1 MSIDLEEPTATASEA
16 PTTLVVTKKP
26 FKMPRLG
33 WIFGTIWLVTLSFC
47 ALFAGQLPFIR
58 EYGAKVKVNGRAKS
72 YGWGP
77 GWNAWFGTDKSSFDV
92 FARCIYG
99 ARVTLLV
106 GVGATALG
114 LFLGGILGILGGY
127 YRGRIDRVTSIFVDC
142 LLALPP
148 LLLALLLIYRLDDL
162 EIQIWFWKVTRPW
175 EITITLGILAI
186 APLARIVR
194 AQTISLREREF
205 VLAARSLGAKN
216 GRIIFREVLPNVV
229 PTMLTVA
236 FTGLGI
242 LIAAEGALAFLG
254 LGVESPQTWG
264 KMINAGRDDL
274 AKAWWA
280 TLFPCLF
287 LLLSVVSFNLI
298 GDQMARR
305 FDIRE
310 AAI

>member
-1 MSIDLEEPTATASEA
+1 VSTDLAETPADAAAVA
-16 PTTLVVTKKP
+16 PPAPKKP
-26 FKMPRLG
+26 FKLPRFG
-33 WIFGTIWLVTLSFC
+33 WILGSLWLGTLSFC
-47 ALFAGQLPFIR
+47 ALFAYQLPFIR
-58 EYGAKVKVNGRAKS
+58 AYNTKVKVGGRSKS

-77 GWNAWFGTDKSSFDV
+77 GWNAWLGTDKSSYDV

-106 GVGATALG
+106 GLGATAMG
-114 LFLGGILGILGGY
+114 LFLGGIFGILGGY
-127 YRGRIDRVTSIFVDC
+127 YRGWVDRVTSIIVDC

-148 LLLALLLIYRLDDL
+148 LLLALLLIYRLDAL
-162 EIQIWFWKVTRPW
+162 AIRIGFWKITRPW

-216 GRIIFREVLPNVV
+216 GRIILREVLPNVV

-254 LGVESPQTWG
+254 LGVERPQTWG

-274 AKAWWA
+274 ANAWWA
-280 TLFPCLF
+280 TIFPCLF

>member
-1 MSIDLEEPTATASEA
+1 MSTDLAEEA
-16 PTTLVVTKKP
+16 PPIDGAALLKIKKP
-26 FKMPRLG
+26 LPRVGWLLG
-33 WIFGTIWLVTLSFC
+33 VAWLVLLGFC
-47 ALFAGQLPFIR
+47 ALFAYQLPFIR
-58 EYGAKVKVNGRAKS
+58 DYGTKVKVDGRSKS

-77 GWNAWFGTDKSSFDV
+77 GWNAWFGTDKSSYDV

-99 ARVTLLV
+99 ARMTLLI
-106 GVGATALG
+106 GIGATIIG
-114 LFLGGILGILGGY
+114 LVFGSLLGILGGY
-127 YRGRIDRVTSIFVDC
+127 FRGRMDRFTSIVVDC
-142 LLALPP
+142 LLALPA

-162 EIQIWFWKVTRPW
+162 KVQVGFWNVTRPW

-194 AQTISLREREF
+194 AQTLSMREREF

-216 GRIIFREVLPNVV
+216 GRIIIREILPNLV
-229 PTMLTVA
+229 PAMLTVA

-264 KMINAGRDDL
+264 KMINASRDDL
-274 AKAWWA
+274 EQAWWA
-280 TLFPCLF
+280 TLIPCMF
-287 LLLSVVSFNLI
+287 LLLTVISFNII
-298 GDQMARR
+298 GDHMARR